1 MSAFAQ
7 QSGRPAVFLD
17 RDGTLI
23 EDRGW
28 LRSPADAV
36 LFPDTVPALRK
47 LAEGHELFISTQQSG
62 VARGLL
68 TAEEVAAVNADL
80 VARLAAAEI
89 PIRAVL
95 CCQHGPDGGCDCRKP
110 NPAPLLR
117 AAETFGLDLA
127 RSFGVGDHPHDVE
140 LARRAGAQGIY
151 VRTGHGEKHRAELPA
166 EVTALVPG
174 IREAAEWILA
184 VRAAEERTGDLEAE
198 LERVAGL
205 LRRGG
210 VVAFPTETVYGLGAD
225 ARNAEAVARIFE
237 IKGRPRFDPL
247 IVHVASPGMAAEVAA
262 EIPEQARTLIRRF
275 WPGPLTL
282 VLPKRPEVSDL
293 VTAGLP
299 TVGVRMPRHPLALE
313 LIRQAGVPVAAP
325 SANPFGRTSPTKA
338 KHVDGHLGGQV
349 DAILDGGPCAVGVE
363 STILSFAEEIPVV
376 LRVGGQAL
384 EEIEAAIGPVRLAP
398 ATDDVPLAP
407 GRLLRHYAPHTPL
420 ALVEDG
426 AALRGGPREG
436 LLTFRGHPREAE
448 FGAVEVLSRA
458 GDLREAA
465 AHLFAALQRLDA
477 RGLDRIRAERA
488 PDHGLG
494 RAINDR
500 LRRAAH

>member
-1 MSAFAQ
+1 MMPVTPQ
-7 QSGRPAVFLD
+7 IGRPAVFLD

-28 LRSPADAV
+28 LRSPAGAV
-36 LFPDTVPALRK
+36 FYPDTIPALRK
-47 LAEGHELFISTQQSG
+47 LAEGHELFIATQQSG

-68 TAEEVAAVNADL
+68 TAAEVRAVNDHV
-80 VARLAAAEI
+80 VARLAEAGIA
-89 PIRAVL
+89 IRDVL
-95 CCQHGPDGGCDCRKP
+95 CCVHGPDDGCTCRKP
-110 NPAPLLR
+110 HPAPLR
-117 AAETFGLDLA
+117 QAAGKYGLDLA
-127 RSFGVGDHPHDVE
+127 RSFVVGDHPHDVE
-140 LARRAGAQGIY
+140 LARQAGAAGIY
-151 VRTGHGEKHRAELPA
+151 VRTGHGQKHRAELPA
-166 EVTALVPG
+166 DVTAIVPG

-184 VRAAEERTGDLEAE
+184 VRAAEERTGNPDAALEQA
-198 LERVAGL
+198 AGL

-225 ARNAEAVARIFE
+225 ARNDEAVARIFE

-247 IVHVASPGMAAEVAA
+247 IVHVADPGMAAEVAA
-262 EIPEQARTLIRRF
+262 GLPPAAEELIRRF

-313 LIRQAGVPVAAP
+313 LIRKAGVPVAAP

-338 KHVDGHLGGQV
+338 KHVAAHLGGRV

-363 STILSFAEEIPVV
+363 STILSFADETPVV
-376 LRVGGQAL
+376 LRLGGLAL

-398 ATDDVPLAP
+398 ATEDVPLAP

-420 ALVEDG
+420 VLVED
-426 AALRGGPREG
+426 AVALRGGPREG
-436 LLTFRGHPREAE
+436 LLTFRGHARETE
-448 FGAVEVLSRA
+448 FGAVEVLSRS

-465 AHLFAALQRLDA
+465 AHLFAALRRLDA
-477 RGLDRIRAERA
+477 RGLDRIHAERA